1 MDLTTAAR
9 VKAHLEL
16 TTSVGDTL
24 IGQLIPAV
32 SSAVERYLGFSR
44 AGGAQKADRTET
56 YDVYEGDRVIW
67 LRSFPVDL
75 ADDFAVKNAIDRDF
89 AAAEVLDEE
98 LYSVDATLGRI
109 VFDRWG
115 LLPGPNVLQVVYNAG
130 LGAAA
135 ANVVTDYPDVATA
148 VDMQV
153 AFLYKRKDTLGMSSF
168 SAEGGSVSF
177 LNPDGLIPQ
186 VKMLLDPLRREIY

>member
-16 TTSVGDTL
+16 TTSVGDAL

-32 SSAVERYLGFSR
+32 SSAVERYLGYSR
-44 AGGAQKADRTET
+44 AGGAQKAARTET
-56 YDVYEGDRVIW
+56 YDVCEGDSVIW

-75 ADDFAVKNAIDRDF
+75 AASFTVKNVVDRNF
-89 AAAEVLDEE
+89 AAATAVDDD

-115 LLPGPNVLQVVYNAG
+115 LVAGPNVLQVAYTAG
-130 LGAAA
+130 LDTTPGG
-135 ANVVTDYPDVATA
+135 VVTNYPDVATA
-148 VDMQV
+148 VDLQV
-153 AFLYKRKDTLGMSSF
+153 AFLYKRKDTLGLGSF

-177 LNPDGLIPQ
+177 LNPDGLLKE
-186 VKMLLDPLRREIY
+186 VKTILDPLRREVY